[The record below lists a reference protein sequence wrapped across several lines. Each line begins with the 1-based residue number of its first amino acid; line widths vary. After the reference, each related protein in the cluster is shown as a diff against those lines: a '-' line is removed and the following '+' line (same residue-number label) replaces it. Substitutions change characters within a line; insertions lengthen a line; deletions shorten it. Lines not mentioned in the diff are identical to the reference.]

1 MPKPPPLSDEQ
12 RRQALAK
19 AAEARKVRARVKE
32 QLRSGSL
39 DLEGLLKRSDSEE
52 MIAKMKVLSVLESL
66 PRVGFGVSGSSSEA
80 SYSPVLAEALLRC
93 IEKPPLRSL
102 LQCSWCS
109 LDLGV
114 LVRERSLKL

>member
-66 PRVGFGVSGSSSEA
+66 PRLGKVKARRMMQEIGISE
-80 SYSPVLAEALLRC
+80 SRRLRG
-93 IEKPPLRSL
+93 
-102 LQCSWCS
+102 
-109 LDLGV
+109 LGV
-114 LVRERSLKL
+114 KQRSEVLSRFS

>member
-1 MPKPPPLSDEQ
+1 MPKPPALSDEQ

-66 PRVGFGVSGSSSEA
+66 PRLGKVKARRMMQEIGISE
-80 SYSPVLAEALLRC
+80 SRRLRG
-93 IEKPPLRSL
+93 
-102 LQCSWCS
+102 
-109 LDLGV
+109 LGV
-114 LVRERSLKL
+114 KQRSELLSRFS